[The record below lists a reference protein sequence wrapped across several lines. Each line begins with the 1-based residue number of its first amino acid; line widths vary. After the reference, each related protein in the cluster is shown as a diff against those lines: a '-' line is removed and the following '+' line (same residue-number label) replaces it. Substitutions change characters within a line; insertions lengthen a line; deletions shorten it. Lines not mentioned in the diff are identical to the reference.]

1 VANDRKLTDR
11 REFLQLMGLGSAA
24 ALLDSSIAKALTI
37 PANFKTGT
45 IKDVEHIVILMQE
58 NNSFDEVFGT
68 LRGVRGFSDPRAVK
82 QKNGNPVFLQPA
94 APTLG
99 APATGFVENGVTYG
113 WPANQYGGVTVDLV
127 VPPFQINA
135 SAATAANAPSATLP
149 TDSLNLVYRPG
160 LDHGWPLGTEARDGG
175 EWDGWVPAKN
185 PLTMAYRERPD
196 VPYHRALADAFTVG
210 DNYYCS
216 FRGPTN
222 VNRCYLWTGCNGNI
236 PGNILPNGTPTAQGT
251 NGHGG
256 GIVLGNG
263 YVNGYP
269 LSWPTYPEMLEAG
282 GVSWR
287 IYQDIVGDSVS
298 TPTVIT
304 NDQGSGPI
312 PTNSAGQP
320 VCNGSFVGTYTDNP
334 VLYFQQYASAPQS
347 SPLFQKAATG
357 TGLAYNTP
365 ELTAP
370 RAAWETWAEGLFAQ
384 FRSDVKNGT
393 LPQVSWLVAPY
404 GYCEHPAAPNG
415 YGAWY
420 ISQVLDILTSNPE
433 VFSKTVFIVNYDE
446 NDGSFDHLPA
456 PVPAISTDGSD
467 GATTV
472 TAAYEQV
479 PAGSEA
485 GFPALPLGFGF
496 RVPFLA
502 ISPWSKGGYVNSE
515 LSDHTSVVKFIEK
528 RFGVHCPNITP
539 WRRAVSSDLT
549 SFFNF
554 ANPNGPTPQLPNTS
568 AWLPEELA
576 SGGGSSL
583 TPSSV
588 SQITLGIPKQEQGV
602 RPARALPYDLEVT
615 AEVNASAGT
624 VTLTFINTGRKA
636 AVFSVRSVN
645 AADAVRAYTVESGKS
660 LSGTWDISSVY
671 GLSVYGPNGFLRR
684 FNGSN
689 DSSAAVLGV
698 TATHG
703 FGGCGSFV
711 LQITNLTE
719 NQASVKVTDAYTG
732 KIVPAFFTR
741 HGEEFVYDWSLQEF
755 QGWYDLVITVEQD
768 PTFEYRFA
776 GHIETGRESISDP
789 AMGGLVTLKVP
800 V

>member
-24 ALLDSSIAKALTI
+24 AALNSSIAKAMAI

-82 QKNGNPVFLQPA
+82 QKNGNSVFLQPA
-94 APTLG
+94 APTYG
-99 APATGFVENGVTYG
+99 APATGYVENGVNYG
-113 WPANQYGGVTVDLV
+113 WPAKQYGGVTADLV
-127 VPPFQINA
+127 VPPFQFNA
-135 SAATAANAPSATLP
+135 AAATAKNAPSAPLP
-149 TDSLNLVYRPG
+149 IDNLNLVYRPG
-160 LDHGWPLGTEARDGG
+160 LDHGWTGGTEARDGG

-185 PLTMAYRERPD
+185 PLTMAYRKRAD
-196 VPYHRALADAFTVG
+196 VPYHSALADAFTIG
-210 DNYYCS
+210 DNYFCS

-222 VNRCYLWTGCNGNI
+222 VNRCYLWTGCIGNI
-236 PGNILPNGTPTAQGT
+236 PGHILPDGTPTSQGT

-256 GIVLGNG
+256 GIVLNNG

-269 LSWPTYPEMLEAG
+269 LSWPTYPEMLEAA

-320 VCNGSFVGTYTDNP
+320 VCNGSFVGSYTDNP
-334 VLYFQQYASAPQS
+334 VLYFEQYAFAPES
-347 SPLFQKAATG
+347 SPLFQKGATG

-370 RAAWETWAEGLFAQ
+370 RAAWESWAEGLFAH
-384 FRSDVKNGT
+384 FKSDVAKGT
-393 LPQVSWLVAPY
+393 LPKVSWLVAPY
-404 GYCEHPAAPNG
+404 GYTEHPAAPNG

-433 VFSKTVFIVNYDE
+433 VFSKTVFILNYDE

-456 PVPAISTDGSD
+456 PVPAISSDGSD

-472 TAAYEQV
+472 TADYEKV
-479 PAGSEA
+479 PGS
-485 GFPALPLGFGF
+485 PVLPLGFGV
-496 RVPFLA
+496 RVPFLV

-515 LSDHTSVVKFIEK
+515 LADHTSVVKFIEK
-528 RFGVHCPNITP
+528 RFGVHCPNISP
-539 WRRAVSSDLT
+539 WRRAVTSDLT

-554 ANPNGPTPQLPNTS
+554 ANPNNRTQKLPDTS
-568 AWLPEELA
+568 TWLPEELA
-576 SGGGSSL
+576 SGGGSTF
-583 TPSSV
+583 TPSSAA
-588 SQITLGIPKQEQGV
+588 QITLGIPKQESGV

-615 AEVNASAGT
+615 AQVNISAAT
-624 VTLTFINTGRKA
+624 VTLNFSNTGRQA

-645 AADAVRAYTVESGKS
+645 AADAVRAYTVEAGKS
-660 LSGTWDISSVY
+660 LTGTWVISAGY
-671 GLSVYGPNGFLRR
+671 GLSVYGPNGFLRY
-684 FNGSN
+684 FGGSN
-689 DSSAAVLGV
+689 DNAAAVLGV

-711 LQITNLTE
+711 LQIANLTR
-719 NQASVKVTDAYTG
+719 NKATVRVTDAYTG
-732 KIVPAFFTR
+732 RVVPAFFTR
-741 HGEEFVYDWSLQEF
+741 HGQEFVYDWSLEEF
-755 QGWYDLVITVEQD
+755 KGWYDLVVTVEED
-768 PTFEYRFA
+768 PTFQYRFA
-776 GHIETGRESISDP
+776 GHIENGRDSISDP
-789 AMGGLVTLKVP
+789 AMGGVVALKVP

>member
-1 VANDRKLTDR
+1 MANDRKLTDR
-11 REFLQLMGLGSAA
+11 REFLQLMGLSSAA
-24 ALLDSSIAKALTI
+24 AMLNSSIAKALTI

-94 APTLG
+94 APTFG
-99 APATGFVENGVTYG
+99 APATGYVENGVTYG
-113 WPANQYGGVTVDLV
+113 WPANQYGGVTADLV

-256 GIVLGNG
+256 GIVLSNG

-269 LSWPTYPEMLEAG
+269 LSWPTYPEMLQAG

-334 VLYFQQYASAPQS
+334 VLYFQQYAYAPAS

-357 TGLAYNTP
+357 TALAYNTP
-365 ELTAP
+365 ALTAP
-370 RAAWETWAEGLFAQ
+370 RAAWETWAEGLFAEFQ
-384 FRSDVKNGT
+384 SDVKNGT

-404 GYCEHPAAPNG
+404 GYSEHPAAPNG

-433 VFSKTVFIVNYDE
+433 VFSKTVFIINYDE

-467 GATTV
+467 GATTI
-472 TAAYEQV
+472 TADYEQV

-554 ANPNGPTPQLPNTS
+554 ANPNGPTPAAAEHVRVAAGGAAFGWRFQPDSVIGFADHLRH
-568 AWLPEELA
+568 PEA
-576 SGGGSSL
+576 GAGRAPGARAA
-583 TPSSV
+583 
-588 SQITLGIPKQEQGV
+588 V
-602 RPARALPYDLEVT
+602 RPGGHRRGERLRRHRDPDVHQHRPQGRGVLGAFGQRRGRCACLHRRIGQVAVGHLGHFVGLRPVGLRPERLPAPVQRQQRQLRRGAWRYCDARIRGLR
-615 AEVNASAGT
+615 
-624 VTLTFINTGRKA
+624 F
-636 AVFSVRSVN
+636 
-645 AADAVRAYTVESGKS
+645 VRAANRQP
-660 LSGTWDISSVY
+660 D
-671 GLSVYGPNGFLRR
+671 
-684 FNGSN
+684 
-689 DSSAAVLGV
+689 
-698 TATHG
+698 
-703 FGGCGSFV
+703 
-711 LQITNLTE
+711 Q
-719 NQASVKVTDAYTG
+719 
-732 KIVPAFFTR
+732 
-741 HGEEFVYDWSLQEF
+741 
-755 QGWYDLVITVEQD
+755 
-768 PTFEYRFA
+768 
-776 GHIETGRESISDP
+776 
-789 AMGGLVTLKVP
+789 
-800 V
+800 